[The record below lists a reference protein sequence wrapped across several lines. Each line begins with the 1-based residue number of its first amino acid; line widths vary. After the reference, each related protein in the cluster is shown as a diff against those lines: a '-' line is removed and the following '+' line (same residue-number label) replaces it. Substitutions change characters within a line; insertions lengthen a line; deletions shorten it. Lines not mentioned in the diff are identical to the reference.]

1 LSVYVFSVYS
11 VDAVQQSED
20 VGTEES
26 HTTYSTPLETAS
38 SRDIYRAKTGLNTN
52 ENINIIHLSLAGY

>member
-20 VGTEES
+20 VGTEDS
-26 HTTYSTPLETAS
+26 RTTYSTPLETVS
-38 SRDIYRAKTGLNTN
+38 SRDIQD
-52 ENINIIHLSLAGY
+52 ENIDT